1 MRFSLTNTGFAAP
14 ALLIVTV
21 IFMLAGPDAVATNG
35 YFQHGFGAKSTAMAG
50 VATALPEDAFSTV
63 MNPAEAVFLPHQYNV
78 VLSLFNPNRHFT
90 VTGQPSGQEG
100 TFPLTPGTVTS
111 DSKWFA
117 VPGLAANWIL
127 DPKDALAVTAVGN
140 GGMNTNYPA
149 KVFNNPLAPVTSPTG
164 VDLSQLFVSVSF
176 ARKLASAHS
185 IGVSAILA
193 YQMFEAK
200 GLQAFSG
207 FSTDATKLTNNK
219 HATSTGFGARFGY
232 FGKPVK
238 GLNVGA
244 SYQTKIY
251 ASKFKDYAG
260 LYAEQGGFDVPAN
273 WTVGASVEVT
283 RTLTLASDFQQILY
297 SGVKSIANPMN
308 PQNFQQGVLLGADN
322 AAGFGWRDMSIIK
335 VGMEWRGIVDLPLRA
350 GYSYGRQPIPSSE
363 MMFNILAPGVIE
375 QHITFGLSHKFCK
388 QHELSLSVMKGLNK
402 EISGPNPM
410 EIPGQQTIGLAMNQ
424 WEFSLGM
431 SF

>member
-1 MRFSLTNTGFAAP
+1 MNFWKTNSHFTAHTLSVVAVMF
-14 ALLIVTV
+14 I
-21 IFMLAGPDAVATNG
+21 LAGSNALATNG
-35 YFQHGFGAKSTAMAG
+35 YFQHGYGAKSTAMAG
-50 VATALPEDAFSTV
+50 VATALPEDAFAAAI
-63 MNPAEAVFLPHQYNV
+63 NPAEIAFLPHQYNIV
-78 VLSLFNPNRHFT
+78 FSLFNPNRHFT

-100 TFPLTPGTVTS
+100 TFPLTPGSVTS
-111 DSKWFA
+111 NSKWFI

-127 DPKDALAVTAVGN
+127 DPKNALAITAVGN

-149 KVFNNPLAPVTSPTG
+149 KVFDNPMAPVTSPTG
-164 VDLSQLFVSVSF
+164 VDLSQLFVSASF
-176 ARKLASAHS
+176 AHKLAANHS
-185 IGVSAILA
+185 LGLSAILA

-200 GLQAFSG
+200 GLQAFAG
-207 FSTDATKLTNNK
+207 FSTAATTLTDNK
-219 HATSTGFGARFGY
+219 HATSSGFGARFGY

-238 GLNVGA
+238 GLNIGA
-244 SYQTKIY
+244 SYQTKINT
-251 ASKFKDYAG
+251 SKFKDYAG
-260 LYAEQGGFDVPAN
+260 LFAEQGGFDVPAN
-273 WTVGASVEVT
+273 WTVGAAVDLN

-388 QHELSLSVMKGLNK
+388 QRELSLSVMKALNK